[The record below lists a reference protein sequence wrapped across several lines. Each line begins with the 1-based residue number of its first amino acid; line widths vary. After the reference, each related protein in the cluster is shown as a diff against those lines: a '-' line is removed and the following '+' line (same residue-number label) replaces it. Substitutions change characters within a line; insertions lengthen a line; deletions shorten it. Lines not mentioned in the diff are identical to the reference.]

1 MPMGGGG
8 GGGGGG
14 GINKIIRLTQH
25 IFYLTSPRPT
35 PTGNKNGRSKRS
47 RGPTVERITL
57 TLTDIRYLLLLY
69 HT

>member
-8 GGGGGG
+8 GERKE
-14 GINKIIRLTQH
+14 NHKIIIYRNITHFLPHLAPPPQVT
-25 IFYLTSPRPT
+25 
-35 PTGNKNGRSKRS
+35 KNGRSKRS

-69 HT
+69 HTF